1 MEELNSSLL
10 ILNNTSKDA
19 EYTDNITIS
28 QDESNQ
34 YSNATTGYE
43 LTNAD
48 IAFVTLGSLVTI
60 FGPIGNILSFIVMR
74 RGSLKDV
81 STCFYMSI
89 LALADTGESLLIY
102 ISLCV
107 GQSNS
112 WTIDSNNHHR
122 YYWFS

>member
-10 ILNNTSKDA
+10 ILNNTSKDP

-48 IAFVTLGSLVTI
+48 IAFVTLGSLVSI

-102 ISLCV
+102 TSLCV

-112 WTIDSNNHHR
+112 WTIDSNNH
-122 YYWFS
+122 YCFCCFY